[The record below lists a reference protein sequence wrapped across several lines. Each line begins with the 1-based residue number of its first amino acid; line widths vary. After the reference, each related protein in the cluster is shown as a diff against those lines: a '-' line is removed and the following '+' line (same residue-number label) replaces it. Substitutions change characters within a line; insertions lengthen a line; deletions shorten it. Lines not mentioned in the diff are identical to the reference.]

1 MAQFQELIKNF
12 DRIRDY
18 MRQFYVYGFKVR
30 GEFTEKSA
38 RTYDNERRRIE
49 SWLSGCISSDYTAK
63 GKQISISADSRSIS
77 SNPLYGA
84 WKSKSFTD
92 NDLLLHF
99 FILHY
104 LLQRREAAEQ
114 EQPENSLTENG
125 VSGSSS
131 RLGMTAGEL
140 ADRISADFGCLFDG
154 QTVRLKLKEYEKL
167 GLLSSEKC
175 QKSVYY
181 QLNQPAF
188 FERPECKELYERL
201 LTAVSFFSETAPFGF
216 IGNTILERE
225 YAHNSLFCFKHYFM
239 VHTLEDGI
247 LYPILQAIHKGV
259 CLELE
264 NHSQRSGNITLI
276 QGFPLQIFAST
287 KTGRRYACIYA
298 VKERRFLNLRLDCI
312 ARVRKLREDP
322 DEAAFFRSLLDKNRA
337 LCFGVSFGSKAVRT
351 EEICMKIFVDEE
363 REEHILE
370 RLYREGKGG
379 EVLRIRKNEYL
390 YSGIF
395 FDVNEMLS
403 WVKSFT
409 GRIMDIQSSSESS
422 VLKIISDWK
431 SMYRMYGEETADSE
445 KSQRT
450 KPENVETGKRQ
461 KTANEIQKKGN
472 PVRNESDMQKGEASW
487 NRN

>member
-30 GEFTEKSA
+30 GEFTEKST

-77 SNPLYGA
+77 SNPLYSA

-104 LLQRREAAEQ
+104 LMQHRKAEQ
-114 EQPENSLTENG
+114 TAEGFQTEQA
-125 VSGSSS
+125 VSGTHP
-131 RLGMTAGEL
+131 GMTAGEL
-140 ADRISADFGCLFDG
+140 ADQISTDFGCFFDS
-154 QTVRLKLKEYEKL
+154 QTVRLKLKEYENL
-167 GLLSSEKC
+167 GLLSSVRH

-181 QLNQPAF
+181 DLAQPMLL
-188 FERPECKELYERL
+188 EQPEFHRLYKRL
-201 LTAVSFFSETAPFGF
+201 LTAVSFFSEAAPFGF

-225 YAHNSLFCFKHYFM
+225 YQTNSCFCFKHYFM

-247 LYPILQAIHKGV
+247 LYPILQAIHRGG
-259 CLELE
+259 CLEFE
-264 NHSQRSGNITLI
+264 NHSQRSGNITFI

-312 ARVRKLREDP
+312 ASVKQLGESLE
-322 DEAAFFRSLLDKNRA
+322 EAAQFRTLLEKNRS
-337 LCFGVSFGSKAVRT
+337 LCFGVFFGQKTVRT
-351 EEICMKIFVDEE
+351 EEICMKLFVDEE

-390 YSGIF
+390 YSGVF

-422 VLKIISDWK
+422 VIKVISDWK
-431 SMYRMYGEETADSE
+431 SMYRMYGEENETPGNKADM
-445 KSQRT
+445 
-450 KPENVETGKRQ
+450 PLDIDV
-461 KTANEIQKKGN
+461 
-472 PVRNESDMQKGEASW
+472 
-487 NRN
+487 

>member
-30 GEFTEKSA
+30 GDFTEKSA

-77 SNPLYGA
+77 SNPLYSA

-92 NDLLLHF
+92 NELLLHF

-104 LLQRREAAEQ
+104 LLPRREDAKE
-114 EQPENSLTENG
+114 LENG
-125 VSGSSS
+125 QTEIPVSGSSS
-131 RLGMTAGEL
+131 CPGMTAGEL
-140 ADRISADFGCLFDG
+140 ADRISEDFGCLFDG
-154 QTVRLKLKEYEKL
+154 QTVRLKLKEYENL
-167 GLLSSEKC
+167 GLLSSVRH

-181 QLNQPAF
+181 KLAQPML
-188 FERPECKELYERL
+188 FEQPEFHGLYKRL
-201 LTAVSFFSETAPFGF
+201 LTAVSFFSEAAPFGF

-225 YAHNSLFCFKHYFM
+225 YQTNSCFCFKHYFM

-247 LYPILQAIHKGV
+247 LYPILQAIHRGG
-259 CLELE
+259 CLEFE
-264 NHSQRSGNITLI
+264 NHSQRSGNITFI

-298 VKERRFLNLRLDCI
+298 VRERRFLNLRLDCI
-312 ARVRKLREDP
+312 ARVKQLGESLE
-322 DEAAFFRSLLDKNRA
+322 EAAHFRTLLEKNRS
-337 LCFGVSFGSKAVRT
+337 LCFGVSFGQKTIRT
-351 EEICMKIFVDEE
+351 EEICMKLFVDEE

-390 YSGIF
+390 YSGVF

-422 VLKIISDWK
+422 VIKVISDWK
-431 SMYRMYGEETADSE
+431 SMYRMYGEENETPGNKADM
-445 KSQRT
+445 
-450 KPENVETGKRQ
+450 PLDIDVED
-461 KTANEIQKKGN
+461 
-472 PVRNESDMQKGEASW
+472 V
-487 NRN
+487 

>member
-30 GEFTEKSA
+30 GDFTEKSA

-77 SNPLYGA
+77 SNPLYSA

-92 NDLLLHF
+92 NELLLHF

-104 LLQRREAAEQ
+104 LLPRREDAKE
-114 EQPENSLTENG
+114 LENG
-125 VSGSSS
+125 QTEIPVSGSSS
-131 RLGMTAGEL
+131 CPGMTAGEL
-140 ADRISADFGCLFDG
+140 ADRISEDFGCLFDG
-154 QTVRLKLKEYEKL
+154 QTVRLKLKEYEGL
-167 GLLSSEKC
+167 GLLSSVRH

-181 QLNQPAF
+181 KLAQPML
-188 FERPECKELYERL
+188 FEQPEFHGLYKRL
-201 LTAVSFFSETAPFGF
+201 LTAVSFFSEAAPFGF

-225 YAHNSLFCFKHYFM
+225 YQTNSCFCFKHYFM

-247 LYPILQAIHKGV
+247 LYPILQAIHRGG
-259 CLELE
+259 CLEFE
-264 NHSQRSGNITLI
+264 NHSQRSGNITFI

-298 VKERRFLNLRLDCI
+298 VRERRFFNLRLDCI
-312 ARVRKLREDP
+312 ARVKQLGESLE
-322 DEAAFFRSLLDKNRA
+322 EAAHFRTLLEKNRS
-337 LCFGVSFGSKAVRT
+337 LCFGVSFGQKTIRT
-351 EEICMKIFVDEE
+351 EEICMKLFVDEE

-390 YSGIF
+390 YSGVF

-422 VLKIISDWK
+422 VIKVVSDWK
-431 SMYRMYGEETADSE
+431 SMYRMYG
-445 KSQRT
+445 
-450 KPENVETGKRQ
+450 
-461 KTANEIQKKGN
+461 
-472 PVRNESDMQKGEASW
+472 
-487 NRN
+487 

>member
-30 GEFTEKSA
+30 GDFTEKSA

-77 SNPLYGA
+77 SNPLYSA

-92 NDLLLHF
+92 NELLLHF

-104 LLQRREAAEQ
+104 LLPRREDAKE
-114 EQPENSLTENG
+114 LENG
-125 VSGSSS
+125 QTEIPVSGSSS
-131 RLGMTAGEL
+131 CPGMTAGEL
-140 ADRISADFGCLFDG
+140 ADRISEDFGCLFDG
-154 QTVRLKLKEYEKL
+154 QTVRLKLKEYEGL
-167 GLLSSEKC
+167 GLLSSVRH

-181 QLNQPAF
+181 KLAQPML
-188 FERPECKELYERL
+188 FEQPEFHGLYKRL
-201 LTAVSFFSETAPFGF
+201 LTAVSFFSEAAPFGF

-225 YAHNSLFCFKHYFM
+225 YQTNSCFCFKHYFM

-247 LYPILQAIHKGV
+247 LYPILQAIHRGG
-259 CLELE
+259 CLEFE
-264 NHSQRSGNITLI
+264 NHSQRSGNITFI

-298 VKERRFLNLRLDCI
+298 VRERRFFNLRLDCI
-312 ARVRKLREDP
+312 ARVKQLGESLE
-322 DEAAFFRSLLDKNRA
+322 EAAHFRTLLEKNRS
-337 LCFGVSFGSKAVRT
+337 LCFGVSFGQKTIRT
-351 EEICMKIFVDEE
+351 EEICMKLFVDEE

-390 YSGIF
+390 YSGVF

-422 VLKIISDWK
+422 VIKVISDWK
-431 SMYRMYGEETADSE
+431 SMYRMYG
-445 KSQRT
+445 
-450 KPENVETGKRQ
+450 
-461 KTANEIQKKGN
+461 
-472 PVRNESDMQKGEASW
+472 
-487 NRN
+487 

>member
-30 GEFTEKSA
+30 GDFTEKSA

-49 SWLSGCISSDYTAK
+49 SWLADYISSDYTSK

-77 SNPLYGA
+77 SNPLYNA

-92 NDLLLHF
+92 KDLLLHF

-104 LLQRREAAEQ
+104 LAQNRVTEKE
-114 EQPENSLTENG
+114 PELILTEHG
-125 VSGSSS
+125 VSASVS
-131 RLGMTAGEL
+131 RSGMTAGEL
-140 ADRISADFGCLFDG
+140 ADRISADFGCSFDG
-154 QTVRLKLKEYEKL
+154 QTVRLKLKEYENL
-167 GLLSSEKC
+167 GILSSEKY

-181 QLNQPAF
+181 QLSQPAP
-188 FERPECKELYERL
+188 FEKPEFKALYERL
-201 LTAVSFFSETAPFGF
+201 LMAVSFFSETAPFGF

-225 YAHNSLFCFKHYFM
+225 YRHSSCFCFKHYFM
-239 VHTLEDGI
+239 VHTLEDGV
-247 LYPILQAIHKGV
+247 LYPILQAIRQGG
-259 CLELE
+259 CLEFE
-264 NHSQRSGNITLI
+264 NHSQRSGKITFI

-312 ARVRKLREDP
+312 ASVRKLREDL

-337 LCFGVSFGSKAVRT
+337 LCFGVSFGHKTVRT
-351 EEICMKIFVDEE
+351 EEICIKLFVDEE
-363 REEHILE
+363 QEEHILE

-379 EVLRIRKNEYL
+379 EILRIRKNEYL
-390 YSGIF
+390 YSSVF

-422 VLKIISDWK
+422 VLKVVSDWK
-431 SMYRMYGEETADSE
+431 SMYRMY
-445 KSQRT
+445 R
-450 KPENVETGKRQ
+450 
-461 KTANEIQKKGN
+461 ANEDETEN
-472 PVRNESDMQKGEASW
+472 GERSKTEMKHTEGGADRPADTSV
-487 NRN
+487 

>member
-1 MAQFQELIKNF
+1 MAHFQELIKNF

-30 GEFTEKSA
+30 GEFTEKST

-77 SNPLYGA
+77 SNPLYSA

-104 LLQRREAAEQ
+104 LLSRRENGKE
-114 EQPENSLTENG
+114 LENG
-125 VSGSSS
+125 QTEIPVSGSSS
-131 RLGMTAGEL
+131 CPGMTAGEL
-140 ADRISADFGCLFDG
+140 ADRISEDFGCLFDG
-154 QTVRLKLKEYEKL
+154 QTVRLKLKEYEGL
-167 GLLSSEKC
+167 GLLSSEKY

-181 QLNQPAF
+181 QLSLPAS
-188 FERPECKELYERL
+188 FEMPEHKELYDRL

-216 IGNTILERE
+216 IGNTILDRE
-225 YAHNSLFCFKHYFM
+225 YTHNSRFCFKHYFM

-247 LYPILQAIHKGV
+247 LYPILQAIRKGV
-259 CLELE
+259 CLEFE
-264 NHSQRSGNITLI
+264 NHSQRSGNITFI

-312 ARVRKLREDP
+312 ARVRELREDP
-322 DEAAFFRSLLDKNRA
+322 DEAAFFRTLLDKNRA

-351 EEICMKIFVDEE
+351 EEICIKIFVDEE

-390 YSGIF
+390 YSGVF

-422 VLKIISDWK
+422 VFKIISDWK
-431 SMYRMYGEETADSE
+431 SMYWMYGEKAENCERSAAEMKRTRNEADRQTTADAEQSCR
-445 KSQRT
+445 K
-450 KPENVETGKRQ
+450 ETRHG
-461 KTANEIQKKGN
+461 TGINT
-472 PVRNESDMQKGEASW
+472 V
-487 NRN
+487 